1 MNYSLVADVDELRS
15 DKQSAFVREYVKDWN
30 ATQAAIRA
38 GYSEATAAS
47 IGYENLR
54 KPEIRA
60 AVERRIATIAAAAE
74 VDAAL
79 VISELA
85 TVALADPREIMRV
98 EVDCCRYCHGLDC
111 CSHCH
116 SADVVQMFESL
127 GLKDC
132 LRVPNP
138 ECTACHGLGV
148 HKYQWTPAEHDRA
161 TRKAQRDGT
170 PAPELAGGIGYNA
183 KRPPAEDCPECFG
196 RGLERVVVTDSRK
209 LSKATA
215 KLMASV
221 KQGKDGIIEGKT
233 RDQDAAL
240 IALGRVV
247 GVFKDR
253 QEVSGPNG
261 GPLQLQPV
269 RPARELTNAEL
280 EEILRASGRLQG
292 PITEEKLDKIIK
304 CAKN

>member
-1 MNYSLVADVDELRS
+1 MCGSTS
-15 DKQSAFVREYVKDWN
+15 KTWN
-30 ATQAAIRA
+30 ATAAAIRA
-38 GYSEATAAS
+38 GYSEQTAGA
-47 IGYENLR
+47 IGYENLT
-54 KPEIRA
+54 KPQIKA
-60 AVERRIATIAAAAE
+60 AIERRTAAIAAAAE

-111 CSHCH
+111 CPQCH

-161 TRKAQRDGT
+161 TRIAQRDGT

-183 KRPPAEDCPECFG
+183 KLPPA
-196 RGLERVVVTDSRK
+196 RK
-209 LSKATA
+209 IAPS
-215 KLMASV
+215 AS
-221 KQGKDGIIEGKT
+221 
-233 RDQDAAL
+233 A
-240 IALGRVV
+240 
-247 GVFKDR
+247 
-253 QEVSGPNG
+253 EVWS
-261 GPLQLQPV
+261 V
-269 RPARELTNAEL
+269 WW
-280 EEILRASGRLQG
+280 
-292 PITEEKLDKIIK
+292 
-304 CAKN
+304 